1 MWRSSRSRSPKRRDL
16 YPVPHGGPQGERE
29 GDAQAVF
36 PRLACSIVA
45 TWSGDIRPLAA
56 GPLDGVVD
64 HWSERQASPFSIS
77 KRASNEL
84 IGTGE
89 VCVSVSS
96 CTKSQITYHFRIPE
110 TAQCQSCSP
119 NPESSNYTAPCMN
132 GWTFYCDMLQPSLI
146 TSTTSRFQDSA
157 IHPFGS
163 SLCISSP
170 ARKAGSMNCRTKRL
184 PVGTKK
190 TAQQWRTC

>member
-1 MWRSSRSRSPKRRDL
+1 MRIWPKQSRQQESCRRSSWRSSNTSQRRSVSSTM
-16 YPVPHGGPQGERE
+16 
-29 GDAQAVF
+29 
-36 PRLACSIVA
+36 ACLLDCCQV
-45 TWSGDIRPLAA
+45 SGDIRPLAA

-64 HWSERQASPFSIS
+64 HRSERQASRFSIS

-89 VCVSVSS
+89 ACVSVSS

-110 TAQCQSCSP
+110 TAQSQSCSP

-146 TSTTSRFQDSA
+146 TSTTS
-157 IHPFGS
+157 
-163 SLCISSP
+163 
-170 ARKAGSMNCRTKRL
+170 
-184 PVGTKK
+184 
-190 TAQQWRTC
+190 